1 MINDI
6 YDTYIPPN
14 YKKDIVIQ
22 KLKRLPVITLCK
34 LIVEW
39 ISRFPLKHGRV
50 NSHNIKDHLEILLKT
65 KIGRP
70 ELAKLITLKY
80 WNYGLNMYQLAQ
92 LDTMILLQHPKSYLW
107 NSHRIYRT
115 ETDRFPAL
123 IIPNDFTRVLQE
135 LFQRQNQKCHI
146 FYYRHPNLPLN
157 MFRISL
163 FELSRGDQHYI
174 ERTPFYVVFTVS
186 KSPIIIHTHYRE
198 SDTYAKLIMQL
209 IKESIMITSRVQSNS
224 ITSMNDTKDSAYIT
238 LKDEGSNPIKNLSN
252 IYLTSGID
260 GTGNTVAS
268 WQSYSNGSSDVSP
281 LSHPSK
287 HQSIKGKEAIT
298 KFDDKLERKRK
309 SMLRFHGKELDGEPV
324 YDNDIPVEKIK
335 FTIEN
340 HIDEEDPLAT
350 PIQINFSFTGKD
362 VFGGIHELCDEG
374 VIDIDKIPGW
384 LCGDNGT
391 KSGNVIDGDF
401 EEYKKRGGLI

>member
-1 MINDI
+1 MI
-6 YDTYIPPN
+6 YDVNDKYIPPN
-14 YKKDIVIQ
+14 YKNDIVIQ

-39 ISRFPLKHGRV
+39 ISRFPLKHGRI

-65 KIGRP
+65 KVSRP

-80 WNYGLNMYQLAQ
+80 WNHGLNMYQLAQ
-92 LDTMILLQHPKSYLW
+92 LDTMVLLQHPKSYIW
-107 NSHRIYRT
+107 NSHTIYQ
-115 ETDRFPAL
+115 TDIKKFLAL
-123 IIPNDFTRVLQE
+123 IIPNDFMKVLEE
-135 LFQRQNQKCHI
+135 LFERQNQKCHI
-146 FYYRHPNLPLN
+146 FYNKHPNLPLN

-163 FELSRGDQHYI
+163 FELSRGDKHYI

-198 SDTYAKLIMQL
+198 SDIYTKLIMQL
-209 IKESIMITSRVQSNS
+209 IKETIMITSRIQSNS
-224 ITSMNDTKDSAYIT
+224 VTSLTDVKDSAYIT
-238 LKDEGSNPIKNLSN
+238 LKDEGSNPIKNLMN
-252 IYLTSGID
+252 IYITAGID
-260 GTGNTVAS
+260 GTGNTTAS

-281 LSHPSK
+281 LAELSN
-287 HQSIKGKEAIT
+287 HQSVKGKEAV
-298 KFDDKLERKRK
+298 DKEDILDRKKK
-309 SMLRFHGKELDGEPV
+309 SMLRFHGKELNGEPV
-324 YDNDIPVEKIK
+324 YDNEIPVEKVK

-340 HIDEEDPLAT
+340 HIDESDPLAA
-350 PIQINFSFTGKD
+350 PIQINFSFSGKD

-391 KSGNVIDGDF
+391 KSGKVIDGDF

>member
-1 MINDI
+1 MVNDI
-6 YDTYIPPN
+6 NDTYIPPN
-14 YKKDIVIQ
+14 YRNDIIIQ

-39 ISRFPLKHGRV
+39 ISRFPSNHGRI

-65 KIGRP
+65 KVGRP

-80 WNYGLNMYQLAQ
+80 WNLGLNMYQLAQ
-92 LDTMILLQHPKSYLW
+92 LDTMILLQHPKSYIW
-107 NSHRIYRT
+107 NSHTIYQ
-115 ETDRFPAL
+115 TDIKKFPVL
-123 IIPNDFTRVLQE
+123 IIPNDFMKILQE

-146 FYYRHPNLPLN
+146 FYNKHSKFPLN
-157 MFRISL
+157 IFRISL
-163 FELSRGDQHYI
+163 FELSRDDKHYI

-186 KSPIIIHTHYRE
+186 KSPIVIHTHYRE
-198 SDTYAKLIMQL
+198 SDIYARLIMQL
-209 IKESIMITSRVQSNS
+209 IKETIMITSRIQSS
-224 ITSMNDTKDSAYIT
+224 SVMSLTDVKDNAYIT

-252 IYLTSGID
+252 IYKTSGID
-260 GTGNTVAS
+260 GTGNTTAS

-281 LSHPSK
+281 LSHQSD
-287 HQSIKGKEAIT
+287 HQSVIGKDAANEENILN
-298 KFDDKLERKRK
+298 KKRK
-309 SMLRFHGKELDGEPV
+309 SMLRFYGQELGDEPV
-324 YDNDIPVEKIK
+324 YDNDIPVEKVK

-340 HIDEEDPLAT
+340 HINDNDPLAA
-350 PIQINFSFTGKD
+350 PIQINFSLSGKD

-391 KSGNVIDGDF
+391 KSGKVIDGDF